1 MQQNKNYKNQIKEY
15 VKTSGGIVTSKYC
28 REHNIP
34 TIYLNRLVEE
44 GFLINAKRGIYLT
57 KDGDYD
63 EFYFFQLRYPKAIY
77 SYNTALYFIDR
88 TDKLPHTIDITVYNG
103 YKFNEKMKNVDVH
116 YVDKKIYD
124 VGIVEVE
131 TAYGNKVKV
140 YSLERVLCDFLVH
153 KNEIDSED
161 YLKLVQSYIYDKN
174 KDVSSFYNL
183 IIKMGVAEKIMDVVQ
198 IMCE

>member
-44 GFLINAKRGIYLT
+44 GFLFNAKRGIYLT

>member
-1 MQQNKNYKNQIKEY
+1 MQHNKNYKNQIKEY

-44 GFLINAKRGIYLT
+44 DFLFNAKRGIYLT

-88 TDKLPHTIDITVYNG
+88 TDKLSHTIDITVYNG

-116 YVDKKIYD
+116 YVDKRIYD
-124 VGIVEVE
+124 IGIVEVE
-131 TAYGNKVKV
+131 TAYGNKVKA

>member
-1 MQQNKNYKNQIKEY
+1 MQHNKNYKNQINEY

-44 GFLINAKRGIYLT
+44 GFLFNAKRGIYLT

-88 TDKLPHTIDITVYNG
+88 TDKLSHTIDITVYNG

-116 YVDKKIYD
+116 YVDKRIYD
-124 VGIVEVE
+124 IGIVEVE
-131 TAYGNKVKV
+131 TAYGNKVKA

-161 YLKLVQSYIYDKN
+161 YLKLVQSYIYDKS
-174 KDVSSFYNL
+174 KDISSFYDL
-183 IIKMGVAEKIMDVVQ
+183 IIKMGVANKIMDVVQ

>member
-44 GFLINAKRGIYLT
+44 GFLFNAKRGIYLT

-116 YVDKKIYD
+116 YVDKRIYD
-124 VGIVEVE
+124 IGIVEVE
-131 TAYGNKVKV
+131 TAYGNKVKA

>member
-44 GFLINAKRGIYLT
+44 AFLFNAKRGIYLT

>member
-1 MQQNKNYKNQIKEY
+1 MQHNKNYKNQIKEY

-44 GFLINAKRGIYLT
+44 GFLFNAKRGIYLT

-88 TDKLPHTIDITVYNG
+88 TDKLSHTIDITVYNG
-103 YKFNEKMKNVDVH
+103 YKFNEEMKNVDVH
-116 YVDKKIYD
+116 YVDKRIYD
-124 VGIVEVE
+124 IGIVEVE
-131 TAYGNKVKV
+131 TAYGNKVKA

-153 KNEIDSED
+153 KNEIDSEV

>member
-1 MQQNKNYKNQIKEY
+1 MQHNKNYKNQIKEY

-44 GFLINAKRGIYLT
+44 GFLFNAKRGIYLT

-88 TDKLPHTIDITVYNG
+88 TDKLSHTIDITVYNG

-116 YVDKKIYD
+116 YVDKRIYD
-124 VGIVEVE
+124 IGIVEVE
-131 TAYGNKVKV
+131 TAYGNKVKA
-140 YSLERVLCDFLVH
+140 YSLERVLYDFLVH

>member
-1 MQQNKNYKNQIKEY
+1 MQHNKNYKNQINEY

-44 GFLINAKRGIYLT
+44 GFLFNAKRGIYLT

-88 TDKLPHTIDITVYNG
+88 TDKFSLTIDITVYNG
-103 YKFNEKMKNVDVH
+103 YKFNEKMIIVDVH
-116 YVDKKIYD
+116 YVDKRIYD
-124 VGIVEVE
+124 IGIVEVE
-131 TAYGNKVKV
+131 TAYGNKVKA

>member
-1 MQQNKNYKNQIKEY
+1 MQHNKNYKNQINEY

-44 GFLINAKRGIYLT
+44 GFLFNAKRGIYLT

>member
-44 GFLINAKRGIYLT
+44 GFLFNAKRGIYLT

-88 TDKLPHTIDITVYNG
+88 TDKLSHTIDITVYNG

-116 YVDKKIYD
+116 YVDKRIYD
-124 VGIVEVE
+124 IGIVEVE

-183 IIKMGVAEKIMDVVQ
+183 IIIMEVANKIMDVVQ

>member
-1 MQQNKNYKNQIKEY
+1 MQHNKNYKNQIKEY

-44 GFLINAKRGIYLT
+44 GFLFNAKRGIYLT

-88 TDKLPHTIDITVYNG
+88 TDKLSHTINITVYNG

-116 YVDKKIYD
+116 YVDKRIYD
-124 VGIVEVE
+124 IGIVEVE
-131 TAYGNKVKV
+131 TAYGNKVKA

-174 KDVSSFYNL
+174 KDVSSFYDL
-183 IIKMGVAEKIMDVVQ
+183 IIKMGVANKIMDVVQ

>member
-1 MQQNKNYKNQIKEY
+1 MQHNKNYKNQIKEY

-44 GFLINAKRGIYLT
+44 GFLFNAKRGIYLT

-88 TDKLPHTIDITVYNG
+88 TDKLSHTIDITVYNG
-103 YKFNEKMKNVDVH
+103 YKFNEEMKNVDVH
-116 YVDKKIYD
+116 YVDKRIYD
-124 VGIVEVE
+124 IGIVEVE
-131 TAYGNKVKV
+131 TAYGNKVKA

>member
-1 MQQNKNYKNQIKEY
+1 MQHNKNYKNQIKEY

-44 GFLINAKRGIYLT
+44 GFLFNAKRGIYLT

-116 YVDKKIYD
+116 YVDKRIYD
-124 VGIVEVE
+124 IGIVEVE
-131 TAYGNKVKV
+131 TAYGNKVKA

>member
-1 MQQNKNYKNQIKEY
+1 MQHNKNYKNQIKEY

-34 TIYLNRLVEE
+34 TIYWNRLVEE
-44 GFLINAKRGIYLT
+44 GFLFNAKRGIYLT

-88 TDKLPHTIDITVYNG
+88 TDKLSHTIDITVYNG

-116 YVDKKIYD
+116 YVDKRIYD
-124 VGIVEVE
+124 IGIVEVE
-131 TAYGNKVKV
+131 TAYGNKVKA

-161 YLKLVQSYIYDKN
+161 YLKLVQSYIYDKS
-174 KDVSSFYNL
+174 KDVSSFYDL
-183 IIKMGVAEKIMDVVQ
+183 IIKMGVANKIMDVVQ

>member
-1 MQQNKNYKNQIKEY
+1 MQHNKNYKNQIKEY

-44 GFLINAKRGIYLT
+44 GFLFNAKRGIYLT

-88 TDKLPHTIDITVYNG
+88 TDKLSHTIDITVYNG

-116 YVDKKIYD
+116 YVDKRIYD
-124 VGIVEVE
+124 IGIVEVE
-131 TAYGNKVKV
+131 TAYGNKVKA

>member
-1 MQQNKNYKNQIKEY
+1 MQHNKNYKNQIKEY

-44 GFLINAKRGIYLT
+44 GFLFNAKRGIYLT
-57 KDGDYD
+57 KDGNYD

-88 TDKLPHTIDITVYNG
+88 TDKLSHTIDITVYNG

-116 YVDKKIYD
+116 YVDKRIYD
-124 VGIVEVE
+124 IGIVEVE
-131 TAYGNKVKV
+131 TAYGNKVKA

>member
-1 MQQNKNYKNQIKEY
+1 MQHNKNYKNQIKEY

-44 GFLINAKRGIYLT
+44 GFLFNAKRGIYLT

-88 TDKLPHTIDITVYNG
+88 TDKLSHTIDITVYN
-103 YKFNEKMKNVDVH
+103 
-116 YVDKKIYD
+116 
-124 VGIVEVE
+124 
-131 TAYGNKVKV
+131 
-140 YSLERVLCDFLVH
+140 
-153 KNEIDSED
+153 D
-161 YLKLVQSYIYDKN
+161 Y
-174 KDVSSFYNL
+174 
-183 IIKMGVAEKIMDVVQ
+183 
-198 IMCE
+198 